1 MIWEFSAAGTRLA
14 GARNVKKVDILQG
27 AAPPG
32 VDSAAATGKMSN
44 RGRDPWKDVSGRLS
58 PVWPWP

>member
-1 MIWEFSAAGTRLA
+1 MIWELSAAGTRLA

-32 VDSAAATGKMSN
+32 VGSAAPTA
-44 RGRDPWKDVSGRLS
+44 RCQIRVRRL
-58 PVWPWP
+58 